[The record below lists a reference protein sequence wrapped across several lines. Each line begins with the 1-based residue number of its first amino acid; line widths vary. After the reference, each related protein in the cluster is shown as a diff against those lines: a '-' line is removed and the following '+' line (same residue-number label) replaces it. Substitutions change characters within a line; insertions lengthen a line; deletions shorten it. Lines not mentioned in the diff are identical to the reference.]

1 MRPTERTN
9 SRAKAWAVAS
19 PKLLSAGIGLAQTP
33 PEGARPEAAPPAPAT
48 ATPAPPRANPPA
60 AQPKRAA
67 PRVVAATPEC
77 AWSGRRIV
85 SLLMRDDVDTAD
97 KFRRF
102 YDQFACP
109 TEHVGLAL
117 SDWERSSPSTFEA
130 AKNNGHQGRL
140 IATNSDGMLDF
151 IFKEVAKF
159 ALAHLGGRGG
169 AVKCWTHCPHSSLIR
184 LRRKSNVA

>member
-1 MRPTERTN
+1 MIKIARGL
-9 SRAKAWAVAS
+9 AVS
-19 PKLLSAGIGLAQTP
+19 GILLLSAGIGLAQTP

-117 SDWERSSPSTFEA
+117 RCVILSEPSGQTPP
-130 AKNNGHQGRL
+130 QGSVQQGQNQSR
-140 IATNSDGMLDF
+140 
-151 IFKEVAKF
+151 
-159 ALAHLGGRGG
+159 ALAERVEQCWDKPS
-169 AVKCWTHCPHSSLIR
+169 VKFLNR
-184 LRRKSNVA
+184 